1 MIYMIVALA
10 LEQGVGIEE
19 ILTNMVTKGTVT
31 YVKINDEMF
40 IVDTTTGNSFVNI
53 KNYQQ

>member
-19 ILTNMVTKGTVT
+19 ILTNMVTKGTVN
-31 YVKINDEMF
+31 YVKIKDEMF
-40 IVDTTTGNSFVNI
+40 VVDTTTGNSFVNI